1 MKKQPFFSSTLE
13 LTSSSNYMYTSAR
26 KMYSYIG
33 GLMFVIYMPVIYIFK
48 SLLLDKE
55 IFSTV
60 TITKNEKLTTTF

>member
-1 MKKQPFFSSTLE
+1 
-13 LTSSSNYMYTSAR
+13 MYTSAR